1 MQNKGAIR
9 LFAILLTLVCI
20 YQLSFTY
27 IVSIEKDKAKEY
39 VKSHPGSTESTYL
52 DSISGKGVYNFLW
65 LKDFTYR
72 ECQDREL
79 GLGLDLKGGMNV
91 VLEVSVSDIVRSMV
105 NNKQDSVFVAALKKA
120 NKDQESSQ
128 DDFVTLF
135 GNAFKEVA
143 PPGYSLASLFINID
157 MPAITYN
164 STNDQV
170 LDVVRKEV
178 DGAVA
183 NSFNILSSRIDRFG
197 VTSPNI
203 QTLDRAGKILVELPG
218 INEPERVRKLLQ
230 GSANLEFWETY
241 DNTEAFEFIRAA
253 NNKIKD
259 MNLAKKAG
267 TDSLTLKPLLANAD
281 SSKTTSVKS
290 DSTLAKNDQKDTSG
304 LKLLDKIEKD
314 TSKAKADDNTFA
326 QFEAE
331 NPLFA
336 VLRPSV
342 DNKGQLLQGAAIGTS
357 HFKDTAKVNRY
368 FDMPQVKDL
377 LPRNLK
383 LLWEIKPV
391 DYKTNGEYFQLIA
404 IKVTNRDGLP
414 ALGGDVI
421 TSANEEFD
429 QVKASAEVSMSMNA
443 EGSSSWARITKEN
456 VGKQIAIVL
465 DNYVYS
471 YPVVNQEITGG
482 RSSISGNFTIKEAQ
496 DLANI
501 LKSGKLPAAARILEE
516 EIVGPSLGQES
527 IDAGMAS
534 FIVAFLVVLLYMIFF
549 YKSSGFVADLA
560 LIINIFF
567 IFGVLASLGAVLTL
581 PGLAGIVLTMGM
593 AVDANVLIYERIK
606 DELALGKG
614 LRLAVSEGFRHAM
627 SAIIDSNVTTL
638 LTGVVLYIFGHGPIQ
653 GFATTLVIGILTTL
667 FTAIFIT
674 RLIFIALLDRKI
686 NITFSTKW
694 TENLLR
700 HTKVDFVGK
709 RKYFYAF
716 SIIVTVIGLVSLVTK
731 GLNQGIDF
739 SGGRTYTV
747 KFKEPVSTVKV
758 AQALKVGFEGAP
770 EVKTY
775 GGENQVK
782 ISTKYLVN
790 STDKSADSIAD
801 SKLFNGL
808 KPFLG
813 ENVTFAQFNKEYR
826 QNARKVGPTI
836 ADDIKMGA
844 LYAVFFALIL
854 MFVYIFF
861 RFKSWQFGM
870 GAIVALFHD
879 VLFVLGIFSIFD
891 GILPFSLEIDQAF
904 IAAILTVIG
913 YSVNDSVVVFDRI
926 REYLREHSRW
936 DRKTLYNA
944 ALNSTLSRTM
954 NTSFTT
960 LMTIAVMFVFGGEV
974 IRGFMFALLVG
985 IGIGTYS
992 SVFVATNLVYDTLK
1006 RQDKAVIE
1014 DDSKIYKG
1022 GKKKEKVLEE

>member
-9 LFAILLTLVCI
+9 LFAILLALVSI

-27 IVSIEKDKAKEY
+27 IVSLEKDKAKEY
-39 VKSHPGSTESTYL
+39 VKTHPGSVEANYL

-65 LKDFTYR
+65 LKNFTFR

-79 GLGLDLKGGMNV
+79 SLGLDLKGGMNV
-91 VLEVSVSDIVRSMV
+91 VLEVSVSDIVRSLA
-105 NNKQDSVFVAALKKA
+105 NNKQDSVFVAAMNKA
-120 NKDQESSQ
+120 IKNQEASQ
-128 DDFVTLF
+128 EDFVTLF
-135 GNAFKEVA
+135 GAAFKEVA
-143 PPGYSLASLFINID
+143 PAGYSLASLFINID
-157 MPAITYN
+157 LPKITYN
-164 STNDQV
+164 STNDEV
-170 LDVVRKEV
+170 LEV
-178 DGAVA
+178 IRAEAKGAID
-183 NSFNILSSRIDRFG
+183 NSFNILRSRIDRFG

-203 QTLDRAGKILVELPG
+203 QALDQDGRILVELPG

-253 NNKIKD
+253 NDKIKD
-259 MNLAKKAG
+259 MQAAKKAG
-267 TDSLTLKPLLANAD
+267 KDSLTIAPLIAG
-281 SSKTTSVKS
+281 S
-290 DSTLAKNDQKDTSG
+290 DSLKVDSALAQNVKDTSG

-314 TSKAKADDNTFA
+314 TSKAKTTENTFA
-326 QFEAE
+326 QFESE

-342 DNKGQLLQGAAIGTS
+342 DKEGKLLTGSAIGTS
-357 HFKDTAKVNRY
+357 HFKDTTKVNNY
-368 FDMPQVKDL
+368 FKMQQVKDL

-383 LLWEIKPV
+383 LLWEVKPI
-391 DYKTNGEYFQLIA
+391 DYKTTGEYYQLIA
-404 IKVTNRDGLP
+404 LKVTNRDGLP
-414 ALGGDVI
+414 ALSGDVI
-421 TSANEEFD
+421 TNAREEFSQD
-429 QVKASAEVSMSMNA
+429 QSSAEVTMSMNA

-456 VGKQIAIVL
+456 VGRQIAIVL

-471 YPVVNQEITGG
+471 APVVNGEITGG
-482 RSSISGNFTIKEAQ
+482 RSSITGNFSIKEAQ

-501 LKSGKLPAAARILEE
+501 LKSGKLPAPARIIEE

-527 IDAGMAS
+527 IDAGMNS
-534 FIVAFLVVLLYMIFF
+534 FAVAFLVVLLYMFFF
-549 YKSSGFVADLA
+549 YKSSGLAADLA
-560 LIINIFF
+560 LMANIFF

-606 DELALGKG
+606 DELAQGKG
-614 LRLAVSEGFRHAM
+614 LRLAINDGYKHAM

-667 FTAIFIT
+667 FSSIFIT
-674 RLIFIALLDRKI
+674 KLIFIALLDRKI
-686 NITFSTKW
+686 NITFYTKW
-694 TENLLR
+694 SENILR

-716 SIIVTVIGLVSLVTK
+716 SIIVSVIGLVALVTK
-731 GLNQGIDF
+731 GLNPGIDF
-739 SGGRTYTV
+739 VGGRTYTIKFNEAV
-747 KFKEPVSTVKV
+747 KTVDV
-758 AQALKVGFEGAP
+758 AQALKVEFEGAP

-782 ISTKYLVN
+782 ISTKYMVT
-790 STDKSADSIAD
+790 STDRSADSIVDA
-801 SKLFNGL
+801 KLYKGL
-808 KPFLG
+808 KTFLG
-813 ENVTFAQFNKEYR
+813 ESVTKEQFDKEYK
-826 QNARKVGPTI
+826 QSARKVGPTI

-844 LYAVFFALIL
+844 VYAVFFALVL

-870 GAIVALFHD
+870 GAVVALFHD

-960 LMTIAVMFVFGGEV
+960 LLTIAIMFIFGGEV

-992 SVFVATNLVYDTLK
+992 SVFIGTNFVYDTLK
-1006 RQDKAVIE
+1006 RQDKVVVE
-1014 DDSKIYKG
+1014 DTSKDYKG
-1022 GKKKEKVLEE
+1022 GKKKDKLAVE

>member
-9 LFAILLTLVCI
+9 LFAILLTLVSI

-27 IVSIEKDKAKEY
+27 IVSLEKDKAKEY
-39 VKSHPGSTESTYL
+39 VKSHPGAKESNYL
-52 DSISGKGVYNFLW
+52 DSIAGKGVYNFLW
-65 LKDFTYR
+65 LKNFTFR

-79 GLGLDLKGGMNV
+79 SLGLDLKGGMNV
-91 VLEVSVSDIVRSMV
+91 VLEVSVSDIVRSLA
-105 NNKQDSVFVAALKKA
+105 NNKQDSVFVASMNKA
-120 NKDQESSQ
+120 IRDQQSSQ

-135 GNAFKEVA
+135 GNAFKEIA
-143 PPGYSLASLFINID
+143 PAGYSLASLFINID
-157 MPAITYN
+157 LPTINYN
-164 STNDQV
+164 STNDEV
-170 LDVVRKEV
+170 LTVIRNEV
-178 DGAVA
+178 KGAVD
-183 NSFNILSSRIDRFG
+183 NSFNILRSRIDRFG

-203 QTLDRAGKILVELPG
+203 QELDRAGRILVELPG

-241 DNTEAFEFIRAA
+241 DNTEAFEFLRAS

-259 MNLAKKAG
+259 LNASKK
-267 TDSLTLKPLLANAD
+267 SLTDTLNLKTLSVSAD
-281 SSKTTSVKS
+281 SITKDTAKTV
-290 DSTLAKNDQKDTSG
+290 DAIAQDNQKDTGG
-304 LKLLDKIEKD
+304 LKLLDKLGKD
-314 TSKAKADDNTFA
+314 TTKGKTGENSLS
-326 QFEAE
+326 QFQTE

-336 VLRPSV
+336 VLIPST
-342 DNKGQLLQGAAIGTS
+342 DREGKLLQGATVGTS
-357 HFKDTAKVNRY
+357 HFKDTAKVNKY
-368 FDMPQVKDL
+368 LNIPQVRDL

-383 LLWEIKPV
+383 LVWEVKPV
-391 DYKTNGEYFQLIA
+391 DFKTNGEYFQLIA
-404 IKVTNRDGLP
+404 LKITNRDGLP

-421 TSANEEFD
+421 TNAREEFGD
-429 QVKASAEVSMSMNA
+429 NQATAEVTMSMNA
-443 EGSSSWARITKEN
+443 EGASSWARITKEN

-471 YPVVNQEITGG
+471 APVVNAEITGG
-482 RSSISGNFTIKEAQ
+482 RSSITGNFSIKEAQ

-501 LKSGKLPAAARILEE
+501 LKSGKLPAAAHILEE
-516 EIVGPSLGQES
+516 EVVGPSLGQES
-527 IDAGMAS
+527 IDSGMNS
-534 FIVAFLVVLLYMIFF
+534 FMVAFFVVLIYMIFY
-549 YKSSGFVADLA
+549 YKSSGLAANIA
-560 LIINIFF
+560 LIVNVFF

-581 PGLAGIVLTMGM
+581 AGLAGIVLTMGM

-606 DELALGKG
+606 DELSQGKG
-614 LRLAVSEGFRHAM
+614 LRLAVSEGYKHAM

-638 LTGVVLYIFGHGPIQ
+638 LTGLVLYKFGHGPIQ

-667 FTAIFIT
+667 FSSIFIT

-686 NITFSTKW
+686 NISFSTKW
-694 TENLLR
+694 TENFLR

-716 SIIVTVIGLVSLVTK
+716 SIIVSVIGLYSLVTK
-731 GLNQGIDF
+731 GLNPGIDF
-739 SGGRTYTV
+739 VGGRTYTV
-747 KFKEPVSTVKV
+747 KFKEPVKTIDV
-758 AQALKVGFEGAP
+758 AQALKIEFEGAP

-775 GGENQVK
+775 GGDNQVK
-782 ISTKYLVN
+782 ISTKYMVN
-790 STDKSADSIAD
+790 STEISSDSIVDA
-801 SKLFNGL
+801 KLFKGL
-808 KPFLG
+808 KPILG
-813 ENVTFAQFNKEYR
+813 EDVTFEQFTKEYK
-826 QNARKVGPTI
+826 QSGRKVGPTI

-844 LYAVFFALIL
+844 LYAIFFALIL

-861 RFKSWQFGM
+861 RFKSWQFGL

-992 SVFVATNLVYDTLK
+992 SVFVATNFVFDTLK
-1006 RQDKAVIE
+1006 RKEMAVVE
-1014 DDSKIYKG
+1014 DSSKIYKG
-1022 GKKKEKVLEE
+1022 GKKKEKLIEG